1 MSIKRSLPLTLLLLI
16 SFLASLSAQATPAIL
31 ADSKPAAKKTSP
43 EPAKKHADKK
53 EEKKDEKKDDK
64 KADAKE
70 EYKEPV
76 ITNAVDVNTKDLVDK
91 PKEFLGKNVKFQAN
105 FASFSNLA
113 LSYKP
118 AFRDPKKYIS
128 ILVFR
133 PGKEGHIPYSELKL
147 AMLIPKEEKDPRS
160 KLLAGLKDGDT
171 IEITGNVF
179 SAALDEPWVDIL
191 KLKKLASAKKTGDD
205 DDDEE

>member
-1 MSIKRSLPLTLLLLI
+1 MSIKRRLPLTLLLLTF
-16 SFLASLSAQATPAIL
+16 FLTQTTPALLAESKL
-31 ADSKPAAKKTSP
+31 ADSKPTAKKGSP
-43 EPAKKHADKK
+43 EPAKKQPEKK
-53 EEKKDEKKDDK
+53 EEKKEEK

-76 ITNAVDVNTKDLVDK
+76 ITNAVDVATKDLVDR

-105 FASFSNLA
+105 FAAFSNLA

-179 SAALDEPWVDIL
+179 STALDEPWVDIL

-205 DDDEE
+205 DDEE

>member
-1 MSIKRSLPLTLLLLI
+1 MSIKRRLPLTILLLT
-16 SFLASLSAQATPAIL
+16 FLMTQATPELL
-31 ADSKPAAKKTSP
+31 ADSKLAESKPAAKKGSP
-43 EPAKKHADKK
+43 EPAKKPA
-53 EEKKDEKKDDK
+53 EKKDEKKEEK
-64 KADAKE
+64 KADAKEE

-76 ITNAVDVNTKDLVDK
+76 ITNAVDVATKDLVDR

-105 FASFSNLA
+105 FAAFSNLA

-179 SAALDEPWVDIL
+179 STALDEPWVDIL
-191 KLKKLASAKKTGDD
+191 KLKKIASAKKTED

>member
-1 MSIKRSLPLTLLLLI
+1 MSIKRRLPLTLLLLTF
-16 SFLASLSAQATPAIL
+16 FLTQTTPALLAESNL
-31 ADSKPAAKKTSP
+31 ADSKPAAKKGSP
-43 EPAKKHADKK
+43 EPAKKQPEKK
-53 EEKKDEKKDDK
+53 EEKKEEK

-76 ITNAVDVNTKDLVDK
+76 ITNAVDVATKDLVDR

-105 FASFSNLA
+105 FAAFSNLA

-179 SAALDEPWVDIL
+179 STALDEPWVDIL

-205 DDDEE
+205 DDEE